1 MAVSADAFLLAQP
14 DDPGTARPVRGL
26 VSRLRGAMGTK
37 IAGREF
43 VLVVEQSVV
52 HLPKSALCAGRLCCL
67 GRQLGARVH
76 VVQRQVPPDIAQVV
90 PERDQQLA
98 YDNFGLAAV
107 LRFAMLLSAHQA
119 QVCAAR

>member
-1 MAVSADAFLLAQP
+1 
-14 DDPGTARPVRGL
+14 
-26 VSRLRGAMGTK
+26 MGTK

-67 GRQLGARVH
+67 GRQLGAGVH
-76 VVQRQVPPDIAQVV
+76 VVQRQVPPDVAQVV

-107 LRFAMLLSAHQA
+107 GALVIAVLHERHGRVFAASD
-119 QVCAAR
+119 VIARGVDVVGQIRDVLGGPRDLARPD